1 MHQSHWFFF
10 SGSVTIQRIVNIW
23 LSLTVSQEMPL
34 SQARGEIINYIVTL
48 RLKNGTEVKQVT
60 RQRRDTESQ
69 QLAEQSCRQ
78 LRHFPLKPGVMGVFV
93 SANTSMGTS
102 DPTYMLFAE
111 RGKSMQNS
119 DEMLQS

>member
-1 MHQSHWFFF
+1 
-10 SGSVTIQRIVNIW
+10 
-23 LSLTVSQEMPL
+23 MPL

-48 RLKNGTEVKQVT
+48 KLKNGTEVKQVT
-60 RQRRDTESQ
+60 RQRRDTGNQ
-69 QLAEQSCRQ
+69 QLAEQSCLQ

-102 DPTYMLFAE
+102 DPTYMPFAE

-119 DEMLQS
+119 D